1 MKGHIK
7 NPTENIFI
15 LHLFFFF
22 DTLNFRTVTNKVHRV
37 NKRSSCPLKDF
48 NNKSFRRHE
57 NCGFGILKKNYI
69 KKIR

>member
-15 LHLFFFF
+15 LHLFFF

-48 NNKSFRRHE
+48 NNKLFRWHE

>member
-15 LHLFFFF
+15 LHHFFF
-22 DTLNFRTVTNKVHRV
+22 DTLNSRTVTNKVHRV
-37 NKRSSCPLKDF
+37 NKRSSCQLKDF
-48 NNKSFRRHE
+48 NNKSFRWHE

-69 KKIR
+69 QKIR

>member
-15 LHLFFFF
+15 LHLFFF

-37 NKRSSCPLKDF
+37 NKDHHAHLK
-48 NNKSFRRHE
+48 
-57 NCGFGILKKNYI
+57 ILIINHLDGT
-69 KKIR
+69 KIADLEF